1 MKKLFIYTLLTIN
14 ILYSCK
20 KDEQAIA
27 DRGTIDQGV
36 LQQLTQQS
44 MELTAS
50 DFGWKAY
57 LFTST
62 GAGFSFYMDFDT
74 NSLVHMYA
82 DLGPEQSEL
91 SQESSY
97 LINLEGVPSLFFNSS
112 NYMYGLSKVGQAT
125 FGGKA
130 TWAAY
135 SDFEFNFNKQSGDT
149 LFLNGKL
156 LESKL
161 ILVKATAAEQQ
172 SFQSKGL
179 YNSIQSSVTYMRNNP
194 YLYLNF
200 GDENKM
206 QTSFNYFSKVF
217 SMTWEDGGIIY
228 NQSSAFAFTLT
239 GMLLQ
244 NPLTFKNKTIKE
256 FYWDTTT
263 QQLFALVDGQSVYT
277 KASPIPILPLHTLFG
292 IYYRTIIVPSV
303 STYPGW
309 SANFISRRASVAAM
323 ALNGSY
329 KLRLDRLVFTFSA
342 SSPSLI
348 FSADIYQ
355 GTSKF
360 LANFPYKY
368 TKTTD
373 GIYKFVPGVTT
384 GNAMLIGESMAP
396 LTSERL
402 DTDNFK
408 LDFLVHPQTGQ
419 LLGQFQSIEHP
430 DFAFS
435 GTVQ

>member
-1 MKKLFIYTLLTIN
+1 MKKLFIYTLFFIS

-20 KDEQAIA
+20 KDEQAVA
-27 DRGTIDQGV
+27 DRSTIDQGL
-36 LQQLTQQS
+36 LQQLSQQS
-44 MELTAS
+44 MELTVS
-50 DFGWKAY
+50 NFGWKAY
-57 LFTST
+57 LFTSA

-74 NSLVHMYA
+74 TRQVHMYA
-82 DLGPEQSEL
+82 DLGPDQSAL
-91 SQESSY
+91 SAESSY
-97 LINLEGVPSLFFNSS
+97 LINLEGIPSLFFNSS
-112 NYMYGLSKVGQAT
+112 NYMYGLSKTGLAT

-130 TWAAY
+130 TWAPY

-179 YNSIQSSVTYMRNNP
+179 YNSIQSSVTYIRNNP
-194 YLYLNF
+194 YLYLNL
-200 GDENKM
+200 GDETKI

-217 SMTWEDGGIIY
+217 SMTWEDGGIIH
-228 NQSSAFAFTLT
+228 NQSSAFAFTLN
-239 GMLLQ
+239 GILLQ
-244 NPLTFKNKTIKE
+244 NPLTYKNKTIKE
-256 FYWDTTT
+256 FYWDTTIS
-263 QQLFALVDGQSVYT
+263 QLFAIVDGQRVYT
-277 KASPIPILPLHTLFG
+277 QVSPTPVLPLHTLFG

-309 SANFISRRASVAAM
+309 STDFISRRANVAAI
-323 ALNGSY
+323 ALSGSY
-329 KLRLDRLVFTFSA
+329 RLRLDRLVFTFST

-368 TKTTD
+368 TKTAA
-373 GIYKFVPGVTT
+373 GVYKFIPGAMT

-419 LLGQFQSIEHP
+419 LLGQFQSIQHP